1 MASSEKSQV
10 VFNYHEQTK
19 HRFNRYA
26 NSLGY
31 LDWVTQPNP
40 FRSYQHCAVHSLPF
54 QKQDPN
60 LKATELYS
68 PSKIQAQPFSKESLS
83 KFLALSLGLS
93 AWKEFDG
100 MKWSLRMNPSSGN
113 LHPTEAYLMLTELES
128 LDAGLYHYNPSL
140 HALEQRSQFSD
151 KLIEETANALQ
162 TKGFFIAL
170 SSIFW
175 RESWKYGE
183 RAFRYCQHDIGHALA
198 AIRFSAHLLGWHV
211 TIQHNIS
218 DEDLSVLL
226 GFDRTQWIKKETEA
240 PEVLCWISPKKE
252 NPFSAERLENLT
264 DLLKRAEI
272 QGTVSALSE
281 GHQDWPIIETV
292 SEATKKT
299 GPFAPITTIEN
310 VAIAELST
318 AKLTAA
324 EVIRKRRSAQQF
336 DSEKSLVPLAH
347 FYDMLSATLPT
358 QLTPPFDMEL
368 GSPMVH
374 CLIFVH
380 QVKGLE
386 SGLYFLVR
394 NPSHFDLLKQ
404 SMHEGFQWKPV
415 HDRLPLYLLNPGD
428 YRETAKIVSC
438 DQDIACDS
446 AFSLGMLA
454 QYQQNVESDPHAY
467 KKLFWECGMIGQVL
481 YLQAEACGFRGTGIG
496 CYFDDAMNQKI
507 CGFQDQTFQSLYH
520 FTVGF
525 PKDDE
530 RLSSFSA
537 YHHLQTK

>member
-10 VFNYHEQTK
+10 VFNYHQQTK

-40 FRSYQHCAVHSLPF
+40 FRFYNNCPVLQLPF
-54 QKQDPN
+54 IKQDPE
-60 LKATELYS
+60 LQATKLYS
-68 PSKIQAQPFSKESLS
+68 TSEIKAQPFSKDNIS
-83 KFLALSLGLS
+83 KFLELSLGLS

-113 LHPTEAYLMLTELES
+113 LHPTEAYLLITEVEA
-128 LDAGLYHYNPSL
+128 LDAGVYHYNPSL
-140 HALEQRSQFSD
+140 HALEQRSQFSE
-151 KLIEETANALQ
+151 KSIEGITNALQ

-198 AIRFSAHLLGWHV
+198 AIRFSAHLLGWYV
-211 TIQHNIS
+211 NIQHNIT
-218 DEDLSVLL
+218 DEDLTTFL
-226 GFDRTQWIKKETEA
+226 GFDRTQWIKDESEA
-240 PEVLCWISPKKE
+240 PEVLCWISPKKK
-252 NPFSAERLENLT
+252 NPFSTDQLKNLT
-264 DLLKRAEI
+264 NLLNHTEI

-281 GHQDWPIIETV
+281 GHQDWSIIETV

-299 GPFAPITTIEN
+299 EPFAPISSGEN
-310 VAIAELST
+310 DTASDLSPT
-318 AKLTAA
+318 KLKAA
-324 EVIRKRRSAQQF
+324 EAIRQRRSAQQF
-336 DSEKSLVPLAH
+336 DPEKSLFPKTH
-347 FYDMLSATLPT
+347 FLSALYATLNS
-358 QLTPPFDMEL
+358 QLAPPFDIGL
-368 GSPMVH
+368 NPPMAH

-380 QVKGLE
+380 QVKDLE

-394 NPSHFDLLKQ
+394 NPEHFNLLKQ
-404 SMHEGFQWKPV
+404 HMHEGFQWKKV
-415 HDRLPLYLLNPGD
+415 DEKSPLYLLNPGD

-454 QYQQNVESDPHAY
+454 YYQPNIESDAHAY

-481 YLQAEACGFRGTGIG
+481 YLQAEAYGFRGTGIG

-520 FTVGF
+520 FTIGY

-537 YHHLQTK
+537 YHHLKK